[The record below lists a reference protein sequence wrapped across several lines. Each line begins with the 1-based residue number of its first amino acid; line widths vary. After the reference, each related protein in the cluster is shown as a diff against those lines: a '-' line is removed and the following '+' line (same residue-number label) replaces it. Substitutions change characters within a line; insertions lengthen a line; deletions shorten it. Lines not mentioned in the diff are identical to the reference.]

1 MSTHS
6 RRTGSE
12 ELRRAAL
19 ASNATGLRAQ
29 RVKRR
34 MVRRLRKVAAAGL
47 SLTAYERDRKDQLEL
62 HVWTKALRTE
72 TQCPKP
78 ELPPSASRGQAFL

>member
-47 SLTAYERDRKDQLEL
+47 SLTAYERDRKDQLIRL
-62 HVWTKALRTE
+62 LGVLLLLWQR
-72 TQCPKP
+72 C
-78 ELPPSASRGQAFL
+78 RW